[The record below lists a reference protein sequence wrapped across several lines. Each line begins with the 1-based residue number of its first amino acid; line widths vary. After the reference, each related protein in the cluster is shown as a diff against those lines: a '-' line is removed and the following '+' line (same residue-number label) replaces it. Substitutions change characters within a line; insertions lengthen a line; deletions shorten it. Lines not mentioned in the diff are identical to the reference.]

1 MAEKVSAVLTAQLP
15 AGIPWRLKTAE
26 VISDDQW
33 RMLIALM
40 DTVVPSV
47 QRESTAPR
55 RKSLSTAYISENR
68 FREAVSHL
76 KKDTVIFDTASEQD
90 LDRYL
95 SEKPSDNL
103 LFQQV
108 LKGMLHHLPPEKRL
122 QLFRVLAILSTRAGA
137 LLLTGYATPITRL
150 SIEDRTRVLNGW
162 SNSYLYQI
170 RGLFK
175 QVTSLAKVVFT
186 ATDPAFH
193 ALSGLPITP
202 TNWKPNPKHPYEFV
216 QFPPA
221 PPKTATPP
229 AAAEIETDVVIV
241 GSGCGAGVCAKALSE
256 AGHRVLVLDKGYH
269 FDGPSLPMAPAE
281 AFFHLFEG
289 AAALASDDA
298 SVAVVSGAC
307 FGGGGTVNWG
317 AALQTQGFVREEW
330 VRGRGLGFFGTQ
342 GFQGCLDRVCAQMGV
357 HDGSEVNHGNEVLV
371 EGARRLGWSA
381 KKVPQ
386 NSGGAEHFDGHCGLG
401 CASGGKKGPVDGW
414 FPDAARRGAKF
425 AEGFMVKRVLF
436 DEKVKSN
443 RAVGV
448 VGTWTSRGKDGQL
461 DGPDDEK
468 VVREVVVRAKKVI
481 ISSGTL
487 WSPII
492 LKNSGLKAST
502 IRNQSIASIV
512 INLPCQN
519 PQIGRNL
526 YLHPVSVAHGFFK
539 EDIRPW
545 EGDSLTSV
553 VNTFENLDGRGHG
566 ARLECLSMMP
576 FFAFHFLNWS
586 DGVDFKLL
594 ALKYR
599 HMNSYIALVRDRDPG
614 YVYADPDSGQPRIVY
629 TPSAFDR
636 KSAMVGLVALAK
648 ILYLQGAL
656 EIHAALPGMRPFIRD
671 GPHAAPS
678 TTTTPAE
685 GDDIISTVS
694 DAGVADPHFRAWLA
708 ELEAHGNK
716 PPLAT
721 FASAHQMGTCRM
733 SSAEGTGVVDPRGRV
748 WGTEGL
754 YVSDASVFPSAS
766 GVNPMVTTM
775 AISDW
780 ISGNVVEDLRRDG
793 NRERGRAQ
801 L

>member
-1 MAEKVSAVLTAQLP
+1 MAVE
-15 AGIPWRLKTAE
+15 
-26 VISDDQW
+26 
-33 RMLIALM
+33 
-40 DTVVPSV
+40 
-47 QRESTAPR
+47 RESTTPR
-55 RKSLSTAYISENR
+55 RKSLSTAYISGTR

-76 KKDTVIFDTASEQD
+76 QKDTVVFDTASEQD

-108 LKGMLHHLPPEKRL
+108 LKGMLHHLPPEKRSM
-122 QLFRVLAILSTRAGA
+122 LFRVLSILS
-137 LLLTGYATPITRL
+137 YATPMTRL
-150 SIEDRTRVLNGW
+150 SIEDRTRVLNRW
-162 SNSYLYQI
+162 ANSYLYQI
-170 RGLFK
+170 RGLFR
-175 QVTSLAKVVFT
+175 QVTILAKVVFT

-202 TNWKPNPKHPYEFV
+202 TDWKPNPKHPYEFA
-216 QFPPA
+216 QFPP
-221 PPKTATPP
+221 PPPPPSSSQTRAPP

-241 GSGCGAGVCAKALSE
+241 GSGCGAGVCAKTLSE

-269 FDGPSLPMAPAE
+269 FDGPSFPMAPAE

-289 AAALASDDA
+289 AATLSSDDA
-298 SVAVVSGAC
+298 SVAVISGSC
-307 FGGGGTVNWG
+307 FGGGGTINWG
-317 AALQTQGFVREEW
+317 AALQTQGFVRDEW
-330 VRGRGLGFFGTQ
+330 VRERGLGFFGTQ
-342 GFQGCLDRVCAQMGV
+342 DFQGCLDRVCGQMGV
-357 HDGSEVNHGNEVLV
+357 HDEFEVNHGNEILI

-386 NSGGAEHFDGHCGLG
+386 NTGGGEHFDGHCGLG

-414 FPDAARRGAKF
+414 FPDAARRGARF
-425 AEGFMVKRVLF
+425 AEGFTVKRVLF

-492 LKNSGLKAST
+492 LKSSGLKAST
-502 IRNQSIASIV
+502 IRIRSIPSIV
-512 INLPCQN
+512 IDPRCQN

-526 YLHPVSVAHGFFK
+526 YLHPVSVLHGFFK
-539 EDIRPW
+539 EDVRPW

-576 FFAFHFLNWS
+576 SFAFHFLNWS

-614 YVYADPDSGQPRIVY
+614 HVYADPESGQPRIVY

-636 KSAMVGLVALAK
+636 KTAMVGLVALAK
-648 ILYLQGAL
+648 VLYLQGAL

-671 GPHAAPS
+671 EASPS
-678 TTTTPAE
+678 TSTTSAE
-685 GDDIISTVS
+685 DDDIISTVS
-694 DAGVADPHFRAWLA
+694 DAGVADPHFRAWLG
-708 ELEAHGNK
+708 ELEAHGNE

-733 SSAEGTGVVDPRGRV
+733 SSAERTGVVDPRGRV

-780 ISGNVVEDLRRDG
+780 ISRNVVEDLRRNG
-793 NRERGRAQ
+793 NRGRAQ